1 MINRF
6 SLFLGGLGLFALQ
19 GCKTQQEE
27 QAQLPNVIYV
37 FPDQYRNQAYGVL
50 GTGWFSRQG
59 GTSAI
64 DPVHTPNLNG
74 FCP

>member
-19 GCKTQQEE
+19 GCKTQQGE

-37 FPDQYRNQAYGVL
+37 FPDQYRNQAMEFWGQVWADTTHQFLRKDTYEGE
-50 GTGWFSRQG
+50 
-59 GTSAI
+59 
-64 DPVHTPNLNG
+64 
-74 FCP
+74 CP